1 MTGAASGMGLATAE
15 AFAKAGA
22 AVVLA
27 DFKEEVVRTAA
38 YKLADRGHKAIA
50 VGCVV
55 SDDAQV
61 AGLVGRTIAQF
72 GGWTPPSTMLGS
84 WPASSRQPAARAR
97 TGSA

>member
-1 MTGAASGMGLATAE
+1 MATAE
-15 AFAKAGA
+15 AFAKAGG

-50 VGCVV
+50 VGCDV

-72 GGWTPPSTMLGS
+72 GRLDAAFNNAGVMARIVPTAGSTREDWG
-84 WPASSRQPAARAR
+84 A
-97 TGSA
+97 

>member
-15 AFAKAGA
+15 AKAGA

-38 YKLADRGHKAIA
+38 YKLADRGNKAIA
-50 VGCVV
+50 VGCDV

-61 AGLVGRTIAQF
+61 AGMVERAVAQF
-72 GGWTPPSTMLGS
+72 GQLDAAMPASR
-84 WPASSRQPAARAR
+84 PASSRQPTARAR
-97 TGSA
+97 TGTA